1 MASLSASGGE
11 GFKTTCVL
19 YTIINVDDED
29 VKKNGYNAFKIKSD
43 RNSVVL
49 YRDFLRCFP
58 LHGYGEKLIFTFKAP
73 PGNTKESK
81 SIWVQITD
89 PTTPLPIQKN
99 GTIAA
104 QVKMPDNEGFVQNND
119 NQEGQRNNIP
129 RRLSGTNNFVDTN
142 SIVQDASGND
152 RSLSVVG
159 RCDSD
164 LLVDTTS
171 MPGAYELINYNFVP
185 SRGK

>member
-58 LHGYGEKLIFTFKAP
+58 LHGYGEKLIFTSF
-73 PGNTKESK
+73 
-81 SIWVQITD
+81 
-89 PTTPLPIQKN
+89 
-99 GTIAA
+99 
-104 QVKMPDNEGFVQNND
+104 
-119 NQEGQRNNIP
+119 
-129 RRLSGTNNFVDTN
+129 
-142 SIVQDASGND
+142 
-152 RSLSVVG
+152 
-159 RCDSD
+159 
-164 LLVDTTS
+164 
-171 MPGAYELINYNFVP
+171 
-185 SRGK
+185 